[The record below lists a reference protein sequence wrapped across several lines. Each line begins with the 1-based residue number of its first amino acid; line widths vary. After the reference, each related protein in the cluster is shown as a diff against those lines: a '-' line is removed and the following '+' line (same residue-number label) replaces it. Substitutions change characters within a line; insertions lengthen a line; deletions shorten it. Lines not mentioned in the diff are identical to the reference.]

1 MQRSQPLLGTFVVIS
16 VRSADKA
23 GAKQAITLA
32 FTEVRRLDEILSLHR
47 PDSELVNLNRR
58 GAEEPIAV
66 SRELFT
72 VIARAQEIAV
82 ATDGCFDITI
92 RKLADLWG
100 FISKEQR
107 LPHPDDVA
115 AALSNGNFRAV
126 FLNEAERTVH
136 FQKPG
141 LSIDLGA
148 IAKGYIVDRA
158 LEVLREQG
166 FTNALVRAG
175 GDLRASGSASD
186 QDGWPIQIEDPNR
199 QGERTQIRLHDLAI
213 STSGDYEN
221 YLQVGGKRYGHIL
234 DPRTGWP
241 VQGVRSCSVMSR
253 TAIEAD
259 ALATAFF
266 VLGPERALA
275 RFGEKYRMRFVLE
288 DGGLISNF

>member
-16 VRSADKA
+16 IQSGDQA
-23 GAKQAITLA
+23 GAEQAISLA
-32 FTEVRRLDEILSLHR
+32 FNEVRRLDAILSLHR

-58 GAEEPIAV
+58 AAKEPVHV
-66 SRELFT
+66 SQELFT

-100 FISKEQR
+100 FISKQQT
-107 LPHPDDVA
+107 LPDPKDIA
-115 AALSNGNFRAV
+115 SALTDGNYRDIIGD
-126 FLNEAERTVH
+126 ETRRTVH

-141 LSIDLGA
+141 LSVDLGG
-148 IAKGYIVDRA
+148 IAKGYIVDRVIQ
-158 LEVLREQG
+158 VLHEQG

-175 GDLRASGSASD
+175 GDLRAGGAASG
-186 QDGWPIQIEDPNR
+186 QDGWQVQIEDPNR
-199 QGERTQIRLHDLAI
+199 QGKRSRICLRDLAI

-221 YLQVGGKRYGHIL
+221 YLQIGRRRYGHIL

-241 VQGVRSCSVMSR
+241 VQGITSCSVIAR
-253 TAIEAD
+253 TAIESD

-275 RFGEKYRMRFVLE
+275 RFGDRYRMRFVLE
-288 DGGLISNF
+288 DGRVISNF